1 MHSSP
6 VLRLATHTDM
16 HAIWQIDADVF
27 GEDVYPGFFFRQ
39 AMDLWPELLVV
50 AEREGRLLG
59 YALGGLGQDRSQG
72 WLLSLAVRPEAR
84 GFGLAE
90 QMMLQVEQALA
101 HLQVARVRLTVD
113 PPIRPS
119 ASTSGWV
126 ISSWQKREATSG
138 RARIACCWKKP

>member
-59 YALGGLGQDRSQG
+59 YALGGVQFIHDHLEAA
-72 WLLSLAVRPEAR
+72 LLLIVAVSVLP
-84 GFGLAE
+84 
-90 QMMLQVEQALA
+90 MVVEWWRHRRAA
-101 HLQVARVRLTVD
+101 AS
-113 PPIRPS
+113 S
-119 ASTSGWV
+119 ASKLAQADSAK
-126 ISSWQKREATSG
+126 IE
-138 RARIACCWKKP
+138 

>member
-59 YALGGLGQDRSQG
+59 YALGAWSGSV
-72 WLLSLAVRPEAR
+72 A
-84 GFGLAE
+84 GLA
-90 QMMLQVEQALA
+90 ALLRGA
-101 HLQVARVRLTVD
+101 SRSARL
-113 PPIRPS
+113 RP
-119 ASTSGWV
+119 
-126 ISSWQKREATSG
+126 G
-138 RARIACCWKKP
+138 RANDVAGGAGLRNWLSGSD